1 MCICRIIVL
10 IYGKTQVVC
19 DIIPLHNGEQLQNK
33 RNTSRTQT
41 NERRTSRGLRIF
53 VWCVDLFLLA
63 LTGIAIYVVV
73 IFLQMP
79 SLDAILHETR
89 PAAVIFLDKN
99 GNEIRASNRIMG
111 TPVSV
116 ETLPPYVWQSI
127 VAIEDK
133 RFFEHGPIDIR
144 GITRALLSNLIHGR
158 IAAGGSSITQQTA
171 KNIFLSR
178 EKKISRKVQELILSY
193 WLENRFTKNQ
203 VLDLYMNRV
212 SLVGGMRGIDAAA
225 RVMFQRSANDLSI
238 AQAAQIAAMLKAP
251 TTYSPLANPDKNIA
265 RARIILQEMVRQGYI
280 TLNQA
285 RIAARELAPATPA
298 PNTNIYRYW
307 TDFVLDEAESTIGTF
322 ESDLYVYTTLDMN
335 LQEHIADILPP
346 QVGKNQGAVVA
357 MNTDGAVRAMV
368 GGTNYQES
376 QFNRALALRQPGS
389 SFKPVVYLVAL
400 ENDMTP
406 DTYVND
412 SPFSIGDYSPQN
424 YNKRYYGDITLATA
438 FAKSVNSVPLKLTQE
453 FGIDAVLDMAGR
465 LGVGNKLRREYSTVL
480 GASEMSLLDLTTIY
494 AVIWNAGQSVRPYSI
509 TKITDPYGNIIY
521 ERNPSDPIQVLMP
534 QTVEYM
540 TQLLADVVAVGGT
553 GHRAM
558 APGVLGGKTGTS
570 NDNRDAWFVGAWRD
584 LVIGVWT
591 GRDDNTS
598 MSSKITGGTIPAT
611 IFHEIVK

>member
-1 MCICRIIVL
+1 MAQR
-10 IYGKTQVVC
+10 TT
-19 DIIPLHNGEQLQNK
+19 NGNLRRNK
-33 RNTSRTQT
+33 DQRARPSW
-41 NERRTSRGLRIF
+41 GLRIF
-53 VWCVDLFLLA
+53 VWCVDLFMLA
-63 LTGIAIYVVV
+63 LVGVAIYVVI

-89 PAAVIFLDKN
+89 PAAVIFMDAN
-99 GNEIRASNRIMG
+99 GDEIRASNRIMG
-111 TPVSV
+111 APVSV
-116 ETLPPYVWQSI
+116 ETLPPHVWQAI

-144 GITRALLSNLIHGR
+144 GIARAMVSNLIHGR
-158 IAAGGSSITQQTA
+158 LAAGGSSITQQTA

-225 RVMFQRSANDLSI
+225 RVMFQTSANNLSI

-285 RIAARELAPATPA
+285 RVAARALAPATPA
-298 PNTNIYRYW
+298 QDTNIYRYW
-307 TDFVLDEAESTIGTF
+307 TDFVLEEVKSTIGTF
-322 ESDLYVYTTLDMN
+322 DSDMYVYTTLDMK
-335 LQEHIADILPP
+335 LQDKIADILPARVEP
-346 QVGKNQGAVVA
+346 YQGAVVA
-357 MNTDGAVRAMV
+357 MTTDGAVRAMV
-368 GGTNYQES
+368 GGTDYQES
-376 QFNRALALRQPGS
+376 QFNRTLALRQPGS

-400 ENDMTP
+400 ENGMMP
-406 DTYVND
+406 ESYVND
-412 SPFSIGDYSPQN
+412 SPFAIGDYSPQN

-438 FAKSVNSVPLKLTQE
+438 FAKSVNSVPLKLTE
-453 FGIDAVLDMAGR
+453 TYGIDSVLDMAAR

-480 GASEMSLLDLTTIY
+480 GASEISLLDLTKIY
-494 AVIWNAGQSVRPYSI
+494 AVIWNNGQSVRPYTI
-509 TKITDPYGNIIY
+509 TKITDPRGNIIY
-521 ERNPSDPIQVLMP
+521 ERNPSEPMQILMP
-534 QTVEYM
+534 QTVDYM
-540 TQLLADVVAVGGT
+540 TQLLADVVAPGGT
-553 GHRAM
+553 GHRAA

-570 NDNRDAWFVGAWRD
+570 NNNRDAWFVGAWRD
-584 LVIGVWT
+584 LIIGVWM
-591 GRDDNTS
+591 GNDDFTP

-611 IFHEIVK
+611 IFHKIVE